1 MVIKILL
8 LVVFFAGMVAVGI
21 SARRHAVS
29 VSGFVL
35 GGRSVGPWLTA
46 FAYGTSYFSAVVFVG
61 YAGQFGWKYGLASTW
76 IGLGNAAIGSL
87 LAWVGVEIMAQSV
100 AAFAGCHARQAGLPV
115 ELGFLLGT
123 RRYQCNVE
131 SFALG
136 SELRIVATRSLQD
149 ESGMG
154 VFECHLDGPGI
165 HAEAR
170 LNVFRPPEVA
180 RYLEETRS

>member
-1 MVIKILL
+1 MSNWPIAQLLPHAGDMILL
-8 LVVFFAGMVAVGI
+8 DAVE
-21 SARRHAVS
+21 SFDADS
-29 VSGFVL
+29 VTTRLRV
-35 GGRSVGPWLTA
+35 RP
-46 FAYGTSYFSAVVFVG
+46 
-61 YAGQFGWKYGLASTW
+61 GLLSQAD
-76 IGLGNAAIGSL
+76 GSL
-87 LAWVGVEIMAQSV
+87 PAWVGVEIMAQSV

-131 SFALG
+131 AFALG
-136 SELRIVATRSLQD
+136 SELCIVATRSLQD

-180 RYLEETRS
+180 RYLEEVRS